1 MDPRIRTD
9 WHRLGSVRIPLGN
22 LVKSPCEGS
31 LRSIPFRI
39 LRCGARFAVPPAR
52 SFSRLLNSDFVTV
65 QATYMAKPGQIE
77 RKWHLVDATDEVL
90 GRLASDIAV
99 VLMGKHRP
107 EYTPHVDCGDFV
119 VVTNA
124 EKVAMTGK
132 KMDARHY
139 TWYTGYPG
147 LKLES
152 YGDRQQ
158 RKPEDLIYHA
168 VRRMLPKNKL
178 ARQMLK
184 KLKIYA
190 GPEHPHIAQD
200 PQPMARSGKKVV

>member
-1 MDPRIRTD
+1 MLSQLLYLSTSKIRPVVAQPT
-9 WHRLGSVRIPLGN
+9 
-22 LVKSPCEGS
+22 
-31 LRSIPFRI
+31 
-39 LRCGARFAVPPAR
+39 
-52 SFSRLLNSDFVTV
+52 T
-65 QATYMAKPGQIE
+65 MAKQGQI
-77 RKWHLVDATDEVL
+77 KKQWYVVDASEEVL

-119 VVTNA
+119 IVTNA
-124 EKVAMTGK
+124 EKIGMTGK
-132 KMDARHY
+132 KMDDRHY

-147 LKLES
+147 LRLES

-178 ARQMLK
+178 AYQVIK

-190 GPEHPHIAQD
+190 GPDHPHAAQS
-200 PQPMARSGKKVV
+200 PSELKRTSKKVVTNS